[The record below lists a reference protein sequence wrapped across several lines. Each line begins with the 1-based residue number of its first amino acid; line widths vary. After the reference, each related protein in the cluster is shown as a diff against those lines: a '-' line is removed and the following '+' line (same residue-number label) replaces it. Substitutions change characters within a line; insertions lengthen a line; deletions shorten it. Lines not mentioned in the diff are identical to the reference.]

1 MRVTEIRFD
10 VAKQTVTKKRP
21 FIMKITSQIVG
32 LLEVNVP
39 NTGELVRDDFV
50 LETVLIELVSTTL
63 DLCFKKHLLNI

>member
-1 MRVTEIRFD
+1 
-10 VAKQTVTKKRP
+10 
-21 FIMKITSQIVG
+21 MKITSQIVG